1 MQTMGIT
8 TQLQVI
14 VERLQNT
21 DLLVSKSILE
31 IVSNLICIL
40 FLGDRLDEGTMEVTD
55 QNPNY
60 GEC

>member
-1 MQTMGIT
+1 MQTKDT
-8 TQLQVI
+8 TIQLQVI
-14 VERLQNT
+14 VQRLQKTN
-21 DLLVSKSILE
+21 LLEAKSILE

-40 FLGDRLDEGTMEVTD
+40 YLGDRLDEGTMEITD